1 MRIEIVMGHD
11 GSPTYY
17 QIERTE
23 LIIGSSTQC
32 DVVLARP
39 EISRRHL
46 SLLIRGDTF
55 FVIDH
60 NSTNGT
66 FLDEQKI
73 EPGQKVAWETYTP
86 MRLATGVIMTLVDDA
101 TDEAS
106 MIQGPQSMRSG
117 ADQTKTIVIPLA
129 QLKAASKK
137 PLPQPRKMKTEKKSN
152 GMGMA
157 YLIVAA
163 LIGAAYYLNV
173 SKGIKFDF
181 MSKKQLPQGNTV
193 EGTEEI
199 LPITPN

>member
-11 GSPTYY
+11 GSPNYY

-46 SLLIRGDTF
+46 SLLVRGETF

-66 FLDEQKI
+66 FLHEEKI
-73 EPGQKVAWETYTP
+73 VPGQKVEWLKYTP
-86 MRLATGVIMTLVDDA
+86 MRLATGVIMTLVEDA
-101 TDEAS
+101 LDEAS
-106 MIQGPQSMRSG
+106 MIEAPVRVRKG
-117 ADQTKTIVIPLA
+117 ADQTKTMVIPLA
-129 QLKAASKK
+129 ELRASKK
-137 PLPQPRKMKTEKKSN
+137 LMRPTPVKKKKK

-157 YLIVAA
+157 YLVVAA
-163 LIGAAYYLNV
+163 IIGAAYYLNV
-173 SKGIKFDF
+173 TKGMKLDMSKGNETAPPPEEEMMAPLEF
-181 MSKKQLPQGNTV
+181 
-193 EGTEEI
+193 EGSAVK
-199 LPITPN
+199 